1 MDMANGELRPAHHMD
16 NTNLIE
22 SDSALANSTAMTTAI
37 RTTNGYQKTGDL
49 ITLPYTSVSY
59 AEQPYASTTVNLNE
73 YDTIPFVGQLTLS
86 PEMDEWMDTQTQ
98 PELVVDLPGLVVFID
113 RSTLDK
119 QFDKGAAVL
128 ARTASLFNLEYA
140 DVYQRTRLCGELP
153 RDNRAGCWNGT
164 RYQPVPLVGGASQDE
179 ALKIME
185 NSDQFAG
192 VNVASIPIRSYPSLE
207 GENISHVLGY
217 VGSVTDEDLKNS
229 SKNYYRSEVV
239 GKTGLETQYNEYL
252 RGTPGV
258 RTFLVNRKE
267 VVTKESRNI
276 QAVAGNN
283 LITNIDAKLQSGVE
297 RALEGAVK
305 RARASGYRGDSGAA
319 VVLEIKTGRVL
330 AMASYPTYEP
340 EIWQRGLTVKQAED
354 LFSEVKGVPALSRP
368 LQGLF
373 APASTFKSIS
383 VVAAANAGYSLD
395 ATYNCPAS
403 VEIGNRTFNNF
414 DSVAAGRLKLDVGLA
429 ISCDSLWY
437 QIAYDEWVRD
447 GGLKPKS
454 KTNDYFFNAAKAFG
468 VGKVTGIDLPS
479 ELSGRLPNRTWKQNW
494 YEQNKDFYCNYQQR
508 AKKQDLTRYLIEI
521 ARENCLDGN
530 KVRAGDAVNFSIG
543 QGDTLV
549 TPIRLAQM
557 YAAIANNGT
566 YYKPQVA
573 RAVVDTDG
581 KVIKEFKPE
590 VADVIKEEQSTWDFL
605 HRALRMVV
613 TRGTAGSVFSGFPVA
628 VSGKTGTAQVFGK
641 NPNGSAKD
649 DTSWFASYG
658 PTENPTY
665 AVVMMVSQG
674 GFGASTSGV
683 GVRDIYSTLFGV
695 SGNRVDPNK
704 AVFPNGVPTNIAK
717 VDLKIAASKV
727 DLTGAKVGG
736 VKLK

>member
-1 MDMANGELRPAHHMD
+1 
-16 NTNLIE
+16 
-22 SDSALANSTAMTTAI
+22 
-37 RTTNGYQKTGDL
+37 
-49 ITLPYTSVSY
+49 
-59 AEQPYASTTVNLNE
+59 
-73 YDTIPFVGQLTLS
+73 
-86 PEMDEWMDTQTQ
+86 
-98 PELVVDLPGLVVFID
+98 
-113 RSTLDK
+113 
-119 QFDKGAAVL
+119 
-128 ARTASLFNLEYA
+128 
-140 DVYQRTRLCGELP
+140 
-153 RDNRAGCWNGT
+153 
-164 RYQPVPLVGGASQDE
+164 
-179 ALKIME
+179 
-185 NSDQFAG
+185 
-192 VNVASIPIRSYPSLE
+192 
-207 GENISHVLGY
+207 
-217 VGSVTDEDLKNS
+217 
-229 SKNYYRSEVV
+229 
-239 GKTGLETQYNEYL
+239 
-252 RGTPGV
+252 
-258 RTFLVNRKE
+258 
-267 VVTKESRNI
+267 
-276 QAVAGNN
+276 
-283 LITNIDAKLQSGVE
+283 
-297 RALEGAVK
+297 
-305 RARASGYRGDSGAA
+305 

-340 EIWQRGLTVKQAED
+340 EIWQKGLTVKQAED
-354 LFSEVKGVPALSRP
+354 LFSEAKGVPALSRP

-373 APASTFKSIS
+373 APASTFKSVS
-383 VVAAANAGYSLD
+383 VVAAANAGYPLD
-395 ATYNCPAS
+395 GSYNCPAS
-403 VEIGNRTFNNF
+403 VEIGTRTFRNF
-414 DSVAAGRLKLDVGLA
+414 DSVAAGRIKLDVGLA

-454 KTNDYFFNAAKAFG
+454 EANDYFFNAAKAFG

-573 RAVVDTDG
+573 RAIVNTDG

-628 VSGKTGTAQVFGK
+628 VSGKTGTAEVFGR

-658 PTENPTY
+658 PTEDPTY

-695 SGNRVDPNK
+695 TGNKVDPSK

-727 DLTGAKVGG
+727 DLTGVKVGG

>member
-1 MDMANGELRPAHHMD
+1 MSQRSKIS
-16 NTNLIE
+16 LIVFQSLVFSLLFALFGRLFYLQVLE
-22 SDSALANSTAMTTAI
+22 SGRYKEAAISIQSRDIVTPAI
-37 RTTNGYQKTGDL
+37 RGAISDING
-49 ITLPYTSVSY
+49 
-59 AEQPYASTTVNLNE
+59 
-73 YDTIPFVGQLTLS
+73 S
-86 PEMDEWMDTQTQ
+86 P
-98 PELVVDLPGLVVFID
+98 LVVDLPGLVVFID

-119 QFDKGAAVL
+119 QSDKGATVL
-128 ARTASLFNLEYA
+128 RRTAALFNLEYA
-140 DVYQRTRLCGELP
+140 DIYQRTRLCGELP
-153 RDNRAGCWNGT
+153 VNNRAGCWNGT
-164 RYQPVPLVGGASQDE
+164 RYQPIPLVGGASQDV

-207 GENISHVLGY
+207 GENVSHVLGY
-217 VGSVTDEDLKNS
+217 VGSVTDEDLKDPT
-229 SKNYYRSEVV
+229 KNYYRSEVV

-267 VVTKESRNI
+267 VVTKESKNI
-276 QAVAGNN
+276 QAIAGNN
-283 LITNIDAKLQSGVE
+283 LVTNIDAKLQSGVE
-297 RALEGAVK
+297 RALEAAVK

-340 EIWQRGLTVKQAED
+340 EIWQKGLTVKQAED

-373 APASTFKSIS
+373 APASTFKSVS
-383 VVAAANAGYSLD
+383 VVAAANAGYPLD
-395 ATYNCPAS
+395 GSYNCPAS
-403 VEIGNRTFNNF
+403 VEIGTRTFNNF

-658 PTENPTY
+658 PTEDPTY

-695 SGNRVDPNK
+695 TGNKVDPSK

-727 DLTGAKVGG
+727 DLTGVKVGG

>member
-1 MDMANGELRPAHHMD
+1 MSQRSKIS
-16 NTNLIE
+16 LIVFQSLVFSLLFALFGRLFYLQVLE
-22 SDSALANSTAMTTAI
+22 SGRYKEAAISIQSRDIVTPAI
-37 RTTNGYQKTGDL
+37 RGAISDING
-49 ITLPYTSVSY
+49 
-59 AEQPYASTTVNLNE
+59 
-73 YDTIPFVGQLTLS
+73 S
-86 PEMDEWMDTQTQ
+86 P
-98 PELVVDLPGLVVFID
+98 LVVDLPGLVVFVD

-119 QFDKGAAVL
+119 QADKGSTVL
-128 ARTASLFNLEYA
+128 RRTAALFNLEYS
-140 DVYQRTRLCGELP
+140 DIYQRTRLCGELP
-153 RDNRAGCWNGT
+153 VNNRAGCWNGT
-164 RYQPVPLVGGASQDE
+164 RYQPIPLVGGASQDV

-207 GENISHVLGY
+207 GENVSHVLGY
-217 VGSVTDEDLKNS
+217 VGSVTDEDLKDPT
-229 SKNYYRSEVV
+229 KNYYRSEVV

-267 VVTKESRNI
+267 VVTKESKNI
-276 QAVAGNN
+276 QAIAGNN
-283 LITNIDAKLQSGVE
+283 LVTNIDAKLQSGVE
-297 RALEGAVK
+297 RALEAAVK

-340 EIWQRGLTVKQAED
+340 EIWQKGLTVKQAED
-354 LFSEVKGVPALSRP
+354 LFSEAKGVPALSRP

-373 APASTFKSIS
+373 APASTFKSVS
-383 VVAAANAGYSLD
+383 VVAAANAGYPLD
-395 ATYNCPAS
+395 GSYNCPAS
-403 VEIGNRTFNNF
+403 VEIGTRTFRNF
-414 DSVAAGRLKLDVGLA
+414 DSVAAGRIKLDVGLA

-454 KTNDYFFNAAKAFG
+454 KANDYFFNAAKAFG

-573 RAVVDTDG
+573 RAIVNTDG

-613 TRGTAGSVFSGFPVA
+613 TRGTAGSVFSGFPV
-628 VSGKTGTAQVFGK
+628 SGKTGTAEVFGR

-674 GFGASTSGV
+674 GFGASTSGI

-695 SGNRVDPNK
+695 TGNKIDPNK

-727 DLTGAKVGG
+727 DLTRVKVGG

>member
-1 MDMANGELRPAHHMD
+1 MSQRSKIS
-16 NTNLIE
+16 LIVFQSLVFSLLFALFGRLFYLQVLE
-22 SDSALANSTAMTTAI
+22 SGRYKEAAISIQSRDIVTPAI
-37 RTTNGYQKTGDL
+37 RGAISDING
-49 ITLPYTSVSY
+49 
-59 AEQPYASTTVNLNE
+59 
-73 YDTIPFVGQLTLS
+73 S
-86 PEMDEWMDTQTQ
+86 P
-98 PELVVDLPGLVVFID
+98 LVVDLPGLVVFID

-119 QFDKGAAVL
+119 QSDKGATVL
-128 ARTASLFNLEYA
+128 RRTAALFNLEYA
-140 DVYQRTRLCGELP
+140 DIYQRTRLCGELP
-153 RDNRAGCWNGT
+153 VNNRAGCWNGT
-164 RYQPVPLVGGASQDE
+164 RYQPIPLVGGASQDV

-207 GENISHVLGY
+207 GENVSHVLGY

-267 VVTKESRNI
+267 VVTKESKNI
-276 QAVAGNN
+276 QAIAGNN
-283 LITNIDAKLQSGVE
+283 LVTNIDAKLQSGVE
-297 RALEGAVK
+297 RALEAAVK

-340 EIWQRGLTVKQAED
+340 EIWQKGLTVKQAED

-373 APASTFKSIS
+373 APASTFKSVS
-383 VVAAANAGYSLD
+383 VVAAANAGYPLD
-395 ATYNCPAS
+395 GSYNCPAS

-695 SGNRVDPNK
+695 TGNKVDPSK

-727 DLTGAKVGG
+727 DLTGVKVGG

>member
-1 MDMANGELRPAHHMD
+1 MSQRSKIS
-16 NTNLIE
+16 LIVFQSLVFSLLFALFGRLFYLQVLE
-22 SDSALANSTAMTTAI
+22 SGRYKEAAISIQSRDIVTPAI
-37 RTTNGYQKTGDL
+37 RGAITDING
-49 ITLPYTSVSY
+49 LP
-59 AEQPYASTTVNLNE
+59 
-73 YDTIPFVGQLTLS
+73 
-86 PEMDEWMDTQTQ
+86 
-98 PELVVDLPGLVVFID
+98 LVVDLPGLVVFID

-119 QFDKGAAVL
+119 QSDKGAAVL
-128 ARTASLFNLEYA
+128 IRTAALFNLEYA

-153 RDNRAGCWNGT
+153 RDNRAGCWSGS
-164 RYQPVPLVGGASQDE
+164 RYQPIPLVGGASQDL

-185 NSDQFAG
+185 NSDDFAG
-192 VNVASIPIRSYPSLE
+192 VNVASVPIRSYPSLE
-207 GENISHVLGY
+207 GENVSHVLGY

-267 VVTKESRNI
+267 VVTKESTNI
-276 QAVAGNN
+276 QAIAGNN
-283 LITNIDAKLQSGVE
+283 LVTNIDAKLQSGVE
-297 RALEGAVK
+297 RALEAAVK

-340 EIWQRGLTVKQAED
+340 EIWQKGLTVKQAEN

-373 APASTFKSIS
+373 APASTFKSVS
-383 VVAAANAGYSLD
+383 VVAAANAGYPLD
-395 ATYNCPAS
+395 GSYNCPAS
-403 VEIGNRTFNNF
+403 VEIGTRTFNNF

-429 ISCDSLWY
+429 ISCDSIWY

-494 YEQNKDFYCNYQQR
+494 FEQNKDFYCNYQQR

-695 SGNRVDPNK
+695 IGNRVDPNK

>member
-1 MDMANGELRPAHHMD
+1 MSQRSKIS
-16 NTNLIE
+16 LIVFQSLVFSLLFALFGRLFYLQVLE
-22 SDSALANSTAMTTAI
+22 SGRYKEAAISIQSRDIVTPAI
-37 RTTNGYQKTGDL
+37 RGAISDING
-49 ITLPYTSVSY
+49 
-59 AEQPYASTTVNLNE
+59 
-73 YDTIPFVGQLTLS
+73 S
-86 PEMDEWMDTQTQ
+86 P
-98 PELVVDLPGLVVFID
+98 LVVDLPGLVVFID

-119 QFDKGAAVL
+119 QSDKGATVL
-128 ARTASLFNLEYA
+128 RRTAALFNLEYA
-140 DVYQRTRLCGELP
+140 DIYQRTRLCGELP
-153 RDNRAGCWNGT
+153 VNNRAGCWNGT
-164 RYQPVPLVGGASQDE
+164 RYQPIPLVGGASQDV

-207 GENISHVLGY
+207 GENVSHVLGY

-267 VVTKESRNI
+267 VVTKESKNI
-276 QAVAGNN
+276 QAIAGNN
-283 LITNIDAKLQSGVE
+283 LVTNIDAKLQAGVE
-297 RALEGAVK
+297 RALEAAVK

-340 EIWQRGLTVKQAED
+340 EIWQKGLTVKQAED

-373 APASTFKSIS
+373 APASTFKSVS
-383 VVAAANAGYSLD
+383 VVAAANAGYPLD
-395 ATYNCPAS
+395 GSYNCPAS

-454 KTNDYFFNAAKAFG
+454 KANDYFFNAAKAFG

-658 PTENPTY
+658 PTEDPTY

-695 SGNRVDPNK
+695 TGNKVDPSK

-727 DLTGAKVGG
+727 DLTGVKVGG

>member
-1 MDMANGELRPAHHMD
+1 MSQRSKIS
-16 NTNLIE
+16 LIVFQSLVFSLLFALFGRLFYLQVLE
-22 SDSALANSTAMTTAI
+22 SGRYKEAAISIQSRDIVTPAI
-37 RTTNGYQKTGDL
+37 RGAITDING
-49 ITLPYTSVSY
+49 
-59 AEQPYASTTVNLNE
+59 
-73 YDTIPFVGQLTLS
+73 S
-86 PEMDEWMDTQTQ
+86 P
-98 PELVVDLPGLVVFID
+98 LVVDLPGLVVFIE
-113 RSTLDK
+113 RNTLDK
-119 QFDKGAAVL
+119 QSDKGVTVL
-128 ARTASLFNLEYA
+128 KRTAALFNLEYA
-140 DVYQRTRLCGELP
+140 DIYQRTRLCGELP
-153 RDNRAGCWNGT
+153 VNNRAGCWNGT
-164 RYQPVPLVGGASQDE
+164 RYQPIPLVGGASQDL

-185 NSDQFAG
+185 NSDQFTG

-207 GENISHVLGY
+207 GENVSHVLGY

-267 VVTKESRNI
+267 VVTKESKNI
-276 QAVAGNN
+276 QAIAGNN
-283 LITNIDAKLQSGVE
+283 LVTNIDAKLQSGVE
-297 RALEGAVK
+297 RALEAAVK

-340 EIWQRGLTVKQAED
+340 EIWQKGLTVKQAED

-373 APASTFKSIS
+373 APASTFKSVS
-383 VVAAANAGYSLD
+383 VVAAANAGYPLD
-395 ATYNCPAS
+395 GSYNCPAS

-658 PTENPTY
+658 PTEDPTY

-695 SGNRVDPNK
+695 IGNRVDPNK

-727 DLTGAKVGG
+727 DLTGVKVGG

>member
-1 MDMANGELRPAHHMD
+1 MSQRSKIS
-16 NTNLIE
+16 LIVFQSLVFSLLFALFGRLFYLQVLE
-22 SDSALANSTAMTTAI
+22 SGRYKEAAISIQSRDIVTPAI
-37 RTTNGYQKTGDL
+37 RGAISDING
-49 ITLPYTSVSY
+49 
-59 AEQPYASTTVNLNE
+59 
-73 YDTIPFVGQLTLS
+73 S
-86 PEMDEWMDTQTQ
+86 P
-98 PELVVDLPGLVVFID
+98 LVVDLPGLVVFVD

-119 QFDKGAAVL
+119 QADKGSTVL
-128 ARTASLFNLEYA
+128 RRTAALFNLEYS
-140 DVYQRTRLCGELP
+140 DIYQRTRLCGELP
-153 RDNRAGCWNGT
+153 VNNRAGCWNGT
-164 RYQPVPLVGGASQDE
+164 RYQPIPLVGGASQDV

-207 GENISHVLGY
+207 GENVSHVLGY
-217 VGSVTDEDLKNS
+217 VGSVTDEDLKDPT
-229 SKNYYRSEVV
+229 KNYYRSEVV

-267 VVTKESRNI
+267 VVTKESKNI
-276 QAVAGNN
+276 QAIAGNN
-283 LITNIDAKLQSGVE
+283 LVTNIDAKLQSGVE
-297 RALEGAVK
+297 RALEAAVK

-340 EIWQRGLTVKQAED
+340 EIWQKGLTVKQAED
-354 LFSEVKGVPALSRP
+354 LFSEAKGVPALSRP

-373 APASTFKSIS
+373 APASTFKSVS
-383 VVAAANAGYSLD
+383 VVAAANAGYPLD
-395 ATYNCPAS
+395 GSYNCPAS
-403 VEIGNRTFNNF
+403 VEIGTRTFRNF
-414 DSVAAGRLKLDVGLA
+414 DSVAAGRIKLDVGLA

-454 KTNDYFFNAAKAFG
+454 KANDYFFNAAKAFG

-573 RAVVDTDG
+573 RAIVNTDG

-658 PTENPTY
+658 PTEDPTY

-674 GFGASTSGV
+674 GFGASTSGL

-695 SGNRVDPNK
+695 TGNKIDPNK

-727 DLTGAKVGG
+727 DLTGVKVGG